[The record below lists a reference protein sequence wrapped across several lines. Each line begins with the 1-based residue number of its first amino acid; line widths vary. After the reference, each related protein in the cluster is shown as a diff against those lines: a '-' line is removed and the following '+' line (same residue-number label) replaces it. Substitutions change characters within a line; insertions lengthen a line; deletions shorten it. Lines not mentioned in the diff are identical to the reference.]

1 MKSSMQSIKTIL
13 QAEKNQKL
21 NEGAKDIKSHRPDRL
36 QHVLE
41 LASEKAFQVE
51 LLHHP
56 LHHMDL
62 LLTRVL
68 SWMLS
73 AFIVAGHLP
82 ICQPNVFVV
91 QILGDSS
98 THMSYWRLQN
108 YHQEQ

>member
-1 MKSSMQSIKTIL
+1 MKSNMQSIKTIL

-21 NEGAKDIKSHRPDRL
+21 NEGTKDIKSHRPDRL
-36 QHVLE
+36 QHVVE
-41 LASEKAFQVE
+41 LASEKVFQVE

-62 LLTRVL
+62 LLTRML

-73 AFIVAGHLP
+73 AFIVAVHP

-91 QILGDSS
+91 QILVNSS
-98 THMSYWRLQN
+98 THMSY
-108 YHQEQ
+108 